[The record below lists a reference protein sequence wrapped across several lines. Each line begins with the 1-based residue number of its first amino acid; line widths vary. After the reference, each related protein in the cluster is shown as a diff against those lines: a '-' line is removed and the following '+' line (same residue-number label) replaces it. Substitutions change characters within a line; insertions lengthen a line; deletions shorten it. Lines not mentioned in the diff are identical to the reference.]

1 MWGDNYCIHMANTP
15 TLSSVLRAFDVL
27 TVLWETNGAGPSQV
41 AAQMDIP
48 RSTAHVHLRT
58 LNETGYVVT
67 EDGEYQLSYQFL
79 ATGSRIKH
87 RNSLFQASEQ
97 KLRKLAMETGELVTL
112 VIEEAGQSVILHKES
127 GNRSLELGIYSGMI
141 TPLHSNATG
150 KAILAHLP
158 QKRRNEIIETRGL
171 TQLTT
176 ATITNKEQLRS
187 ELDTV
192 HERGYAVDWD
202 QQVKGM
208 GLIGAPV
215 VINGHLKGA
224 VGIACPTGRIQN
236 ETYQTELLQELRGTI
251 DSITIKYRYGT

>member
-1 MWGDNYCIHMANTP
+1 MTNTP
-15 TLSSVLRAFDVL
+15 ALSSVLRAFDVL
-27 TVLWETNGAGPSQV
+27 TVLWETNGAGPSEV
-41 AAQMDIP
+41 AARMDIP

-58 LNETGYVVT
+58 LNETDYVIN
-67 EDGEYQLSYQFL
+67 EDGEYRLSYQFL

-87 RNSLFQASEQ
+87 RNSLFQASER
-97 KLRKLAMETGELVTL
+97 KLRELAIETGELVTL

-127 GNRSLELGIYSGMI
+127 GDRSLELGIYSGMI

-158 QKRRNEIIETRGL
+158 RKRTNEIIEAHGL

-176 ATITNKEQLRS
+176 ATITDEERLHS
-187 ELDTV
+187 ELNTV
-192 HERGYAVDWD
+192 NERGYAVDWD

-208 GLIGAPV
+208 GLVGAPV

-224 VGIACPTGRIQN
+224 VGIVCPTGRIQN
-236 ETYQTELLQELRGTI
+236 ETYQTKLLQELRGTI
-251 DSITIKYRYGT
+251 DSITVKYRYGT